1 MTYEGKEISEELI
14 RKAQECKSPEEL
26 VQLAKENGI
35 EITAEEAEAFLE
47 ETEDVE
53 LDAEALDEAAGGSC
67 WSHKNEDCETD
78 PNPAHPKAVKDRNRK
93 DD

>member
-1 MTYEGKEISEELI
+1 MKYEGKEISEELI
-14 RKAQECKSPEEL
+14 RKAQECNSAEEL

-35 EITAEEAEAFLE
+35 EMTAEEAEAYLE

-53 LDAEALDEAAGGSC
+53 LDAEALAAVTGGSC
-67 WSHKNEDCETD
+67 WSDKKDCDTN
-78 PNPAHPKAVKDRNRK
+78 PNPAHPKAVKDKNRK

>member
-1 MTYEGKEISEELI
+1 MQFEGKEISEELI
-14 RKAQECKSPEEL
+14 REAQECKSNEEL

-47 ETEDVE
+47 ETVDVE
-53 LDAEALDEAAGGSC
+53 LDAEDLDEVTGGSC

-78 PNPAHPKAVKDRNRK
+78 PNPAHVKAVKDRNRT

>member
-1 MTYEGKEISEELI
+1 MNYEGKEISEELI
-14 RKAQECKSPEEL
+14 RKAQECNSAEEL

-35 EITAEEAEAFLE
+35 EMTAEEAEAYLE

-53 LDAEALDEAAGGSC
+53 LDAEALAAVTGGSC
-67 WSHKNEDCETD
+67 WSDKKEDCDTD
-78 PNPAHPKAVKDRNRK
+78 PNPAHLKAVKDKNRK

>member
-1 MTYEGKEISEELI
+1 MNYEGKEISEELI
-14 RKAQECKSPEEL
+14 RKAQECNSAEEL

-35 EITAEEAEAFLE
+35 EMTAEEAEAFLE

-53 LDAEALDEAAGGSC
+53 LDAEALDAITGGSC
-67 WSHKNEDCETD
+67 WSNKKEDCDTD
-78 PNPAHPKAVKDRNRK
+78 PNPAHPKAVKDKNRI